1 MNELAAPS
9 PETGS
14 TEKANFG
21 YRLVRKFLSFWINRF
36 FRDVE
41 IHRAS
46 DVQNGPVIFVIN
58 HPNNLIDTF
67 LVSYTIKRKIHYL
80 ATAQMFRNKILSLF
94 LHNMG
99 IIPVYRKQDDSA
111 YADKNVSTFQV
122 CFKVLNNGGA
132 IGIYPEGVTHAE
144 RRVRKIKT
152 GAARIALE
160 AEDHYHPG
168 ILLIPIGLN
177 YSARKSF
184 RSEVIVNIG
193 TPIPASDYVLQYR
206 SDPVTAVDRLTSDL
220 QKAMED
226 QVVHVDTP
234 ELERFVRNV
243 ERIYKAELIH
253 DLMKDEGI
261 SSNEVDS
268 FQLSKKLI
276 DAIDYFNHRDPE
288 RLVKFQQEMDTYLN
302 RLKTLRLQDETLRH
316 LAEDKNS
323 YRSFLLRILFLLIGF
338 PFALW
343 GSLNHFFP
351 YHISRWIS
359 RWITEK
365 ETDYATVRILCG
377 IVLYPIFYAFQIYW
391 TWMHYGWTA
400 ALFYGITLPIFGA
413 FAYYYW
419 DRFKEFRVSLQLFFV
434 MLTRRQ
440 LIYQLKER
448 REKLVHDL
456 DQAKEEYLNA
466 QA

>member
-14 TEKANFG
+14 TERANFG

-46 DVQNGPVIFVIN
+46 DVQKGPVIFVIN

-111 YADKNVSTFQV
+111 YADKNVSTFQD

-168 ILLIPIGLN
+168 ILLVPVGLN

-193 TPIPASDYVLQYR
+193 KPIPASDYELQYR

-226 QVVHVDTP
+226 QVVVEQIDGAAQVVRQDARPPFNRFRQCVNRVAAQIKPANLSRRRHFVDVGQRQTD
-234 ELERFVRNV
+234 RQVRTGVRLFRQVRKKINRSV
-243 ERIYKAELIH
+243 ECFGGNR
-253 DLMKDEGI
+253 
-261 SSNEVDS
+261 
-268 FQLSKKLI
+268 QL
-276 DAIDYFNHRDPE
+276 
-288 RLVKFQQEMDTYLN
+288 T
-302 RLKTLRLQDETLRH
+302 
-316 LAEDKNS
+316 
-323 YRSFLLRILFLLIGF
+323 
-338 PFALW
+338 
-343 GSLNHFFP
+343 
-351 YHISRWIS
+351 
-359 RWITEK
+359 
-365 ETDYATVRILCG
+365 ILCG
-377 IVLYPIFYAFQIYW
+377 DPQVFGI
-391 TWMHYGWTA
+391 GSNR
-400 ALFYGITLPIFGA
+400 AL
-413 FAYYYW
+413 
-419 DRFKEFRVSLQLFFV
+419 E
-434 MLTRRQ
+434 RRQ
-440 LIYQLKER
+440 VRWRGRCVAAGQQQHGR
-448 REKLVHDL
+448 RDHPA
-456 DQAKEEYLNA
+456 DQRSKRTCRRYCRNCEL
-466 QA
+466 

>member
-1 MNELAAPS
+1 MNEFAAPS
-9 PETGS
+9 DETS
-14 TEKANFG
+14 IEKATLG
-21 YRLVRKFLSFWINRF
+21 YRLVQKFLSFWIRRF
-36 FRDVE
+36 FRNVE
-41 IHRAS
+41 VYRAS
-46 DVQNGPVIFVIN
+46 DIARGPILFVIN
-58 HPNNLIDTF
+58 HPNNLVDTF

-80 ATAQMFRNKILSLF
+80 ATAQLFRNKLLSFF
-94 LHNMG
+94 LYNMG
-99 IIPVYRKQDDSA
+99 IIPVYRKQDDSS
-111 YADKNVSTFQV
+111 YADKNISTFEE
-122 CFKVLNNGGA
+122 CFKVLNRGGA

-144 RRVRKIKT
+144 PRVRKIKT

-160 AEDHYHPG
+160 AEDRYHPD
-168 ILLIPIGLN
+168 ILIVPVGLN

-193 TPIPASDYVLQYR
+193 MPIRASDYIQQYR
-206 SDPVTAVDRLTSDL
+206 SEPVVAVDNLTSDL
-220 QKAMED
+220 QTAMEE
-226 QVVHVDTP
+226 QVVHIDTP

-243 ERIYKAELIH
+243 ERLYKAELIQ
-253 DLMKDEGI
+253 DLMKEEGL
-261 SSNEVDS
+261 SSKEVDS
-268 FQLSKKLI
+268 FRLSKRLI
-276 DAIDYFNHRDPE
+276 DAIDYFNRRDPE
-288 RLVKFQQEMDTYLN
+288 RLIAFQQEMDTYLS
-302 RLKTLRLQDETLRH
+302 RLKNLHLHDETLRH

-323 YRSFLLRILFLLIGF
+323 YRSFFFRVLFLLIGF

-359 RWITEK
+359 RKITEK
-365 ETDYATVRILCG
+365 ETDYATVRILSG
-377 IVLYPIFYAFQIYW
+377 IILYPIFYAAQIYW
-391 TWMHYGWTA
+391 TWKHFRWTT

-434 MLTRRQ
+434 MLTRRN

-448 REKLVHDL
+448 REKLVRDL